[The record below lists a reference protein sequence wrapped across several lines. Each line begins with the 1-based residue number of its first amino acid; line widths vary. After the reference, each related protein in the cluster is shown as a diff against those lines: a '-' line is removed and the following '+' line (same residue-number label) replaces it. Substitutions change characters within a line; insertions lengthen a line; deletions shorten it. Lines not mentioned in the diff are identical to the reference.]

1 MEALSLAAEVWGL
14 CTSNLSPADCPHC
27 GTFHRSLRTA
37 CTLLWSQPSWKMH
50 KVCSAGMELEDGES
64 PSLGAVSI
72 LSTLFQ
78 SSVSRATWQTL
89 GQSDRLLRLLMFT
102 SQSNLSRNPDLLIH
116 SVISKESSVPRWW
129 YKSNFIVC
137 FHIWLHPAHRQNPP
151 DFQLL
156 TPYVC
161 PSFSV
166 PLLCLPVTL
175 TNSIDPAR
183 R

>member
-89 GQSDRLLRLLMFT
+89 GWSDSLLRLLMFT

-116 SVISKESSVPRWW
+116 SVISKEWSVPRWW
-129 YKSNFIVC
+129 WKSNFIVVSISGYILLIGKIHLIFSC
-137 FHIWLHPAHRQNPP
+137 SHPMFVPP
-151 DFQLL
+151 SLFLCSASRLL
-156 TPYVC
+156 
-161 PSFSV
+161 
-166 PLLCLPVTL
+166 
-175 TNSIDPAR
+175 
-183 R
+183 